1 MWERDTKLNA
11 KSPKIY
17 KVYNSL
23 KGLSVCIIPTYMH
36 EPKSMNT
43 DTRIHEYI
51 QKYIQM

>member
-1 MWERDTKLNA
+1 MQNPP
-11 KSPKIY
+11 KSIKSTTP
-17 KVYNSL
+17 S
-23 KGLSVCIIPTYMH
+23 KGFQSASYMH